1 MSIYE
6 AMRLSRAPMAGLAS
20 VGVFWGGFAAYVP
33 EIKAAVGAS
42 DAAFGAAL
50 LAPAAGG
57 IVAMYFAPALAGR
70 FGRRLLPVAAVLL
83 ALAYFLPLLSTTV
96 PALAAA
102 LFFMGS
108 AVAIVDIGSNMRI
121 SDLEEQSGRHLMN
134 VNHAAFSFA
143 FAAAALVASLLRREA
158 VPAASAFPVFVA
170 AILALGW
177 IMREARDWAV
187 PRTEA
192 DMGGH
197 VGLARPVALAAAV
210 LFITFVAENACDSWS
225 ALHIER
231 TLGGAAGNGGFGPM
245 MLGLTMGIGRLSG
258 QIAAQRLGEAGL
270 IFASTLVGIA
280 GATLLALA
288 PSVALA
294 LAGLA
299 LLGLGVAVAVP
310 SVNSLLGKR
319 VRAADRGW
327 AISRAWMI
335 GFTGFFVGPTLM
347 GQVSELAGLRAAF
360 LLIALLL
367 VAVLP
372 AVTLLGRSPA
382 RAGVQA

>member
-1 MSIYE
+1 MSILE
-6 AMRLSRAPMAGLAS
+6 ASSLSRAPMAGLAA
-20 VGVFWGGFAAYVP
+20 VGIFWGGFAAYVP
-33 EIKAAVGAS
+33 EIKAQVGAS

-57 IVAMYFAPALAGR
+57 ILAMYFAPALVGR
-70 FGRRLLPVAAVLL
+70 FGRSLLPAAAILL
-83 ALAYFLPLLSTTV
+83 ALAYFFPLLAMTV
-96 PALAAA
+96 PALGAA
-102 LFFMGS
+102 LFFMGVAVSLVDMS
-108 AVAIVDIGSNMRI
+108 ANMRI

-143 FAAAALVASLLRREA
+143 FAAAALAASLTRREA
-158 VPAASAFPVFVA
+158 MPAAVAFPIFAA

-177 IMREARDWAV
+177 VMRDRRDWTV
-187 PRTEA
+187 SVSEA
-192 DMGGH
+192 DQAMH
-197 VGLARPVALAAAV
+197 SGLARPVALAAAV

-231 TLGGAAGNGGFGPM
+231 TLGGASGNGGFGPM

-258 QIAAQRLGEAGL
+258 QVAAQKLGEAGL
-270 IFASTLVGIA
+270 IFASTLVGIV

-294 LAGLA
+294 LAGVA

-367 VAVLP
+367 VLALP
-372 AVTLLGRSPA
+372 AVTLLGRSPVLA
-382 RAGVQA
+382 RAQA